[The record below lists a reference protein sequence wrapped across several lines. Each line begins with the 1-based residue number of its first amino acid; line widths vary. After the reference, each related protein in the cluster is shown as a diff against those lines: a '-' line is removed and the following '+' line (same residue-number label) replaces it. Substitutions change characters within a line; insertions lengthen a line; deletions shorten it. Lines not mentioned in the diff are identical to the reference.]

1 MSLKNTV
8 KISAAGA
15 GKTWDACHHALK
27 CVTQNEDRVLITTY
41 TNKGVQSIQNEI
53 RKQNQGVLS
62 HNVVIK
68 TWYDFLLSDLI
79 KPYQNK
85 LPGICANEIK
95 SLDFSDTYGKF
106 NYHRQG
112 SKKRYISVSGNVY
125 SIMASA
131 LAVELNKLSE
141 GAVIHRLEQM
151 YKQLYIDEVQDLTGY
166 DLEIIELLLKSKI
179 EITCSGDSK
188 QYTYSTHNTTKNKK
202 KSGRNIWQFFEGKDI
217 RDLICIEEKLE
228 SKRFNNDICCFANSV
243 YPEGKPI
250 TTCMNAR
257 TEHDGVFL
265 VADKDVDIY
274 YQYYSPVVLKYD
286 KNTTTIGYTSVNFG
300 ASKGETYN
308 RVLIFPNKPFKQF
321 LLESK
326 ALSSPE
332 KYYVAVTRA
341 RYSLAFVLEK
351 LPDQIE
357 GFMKESIMVG
367 EREITVL
374 KYKVS

>member
-27 CVTQNEDRVLITTY
+27 CVAQNESRVLITTY

-85 LPGICANEIK
+85 LSGIRANEIK

-106 NYHRQG
+106 NCHRQG

-125 SIMASA
+125 SKMASE
-131 LAVELNKLSE
+131 LAVRLNKLSE

-202 KSGRNIWQFFEGKDI
+202 KSGRNIWQFFEEKDI

-243 YPEGKPI
+243 YPNGKPI
-250 TTCMNAR
+250 TTCMNAC

-286 KNTTTIGYTSVNFG
+286 IKTTTMGYTSVNFG

-321 LLESK
+321 LLEDK
-326 ALSSPE
+326 TLSSPE

-357 GFMKESIMVG
+357 GFMKESIIVG